1 MSDAARPPFRDYVQE
16 RNISVTT
23 TVDGHEI
30 DTMVQEGG
38 SSIFVAAGTT
48 GPRLLR
54 LICGRRGKI
63 APQAQHEKA
72 LQDVRA
78 GVYGSC

>member
-1 MSDAARPPFRDYVQE
+1 MSDAARPPLRDYVQE

-23 TVDGHEI
+23 TVEGNEV

-38 SSIFVAAGTT
+38 GSIFVAAGTQ

-54 LICGRRGKI
+54 LICGRRGTME
-63 APQAQHEKA
+63 PQAPHDQA
-72 LQDVRA
+72 LQDVRD
-78 GVYGSC
+78 GVYGTC